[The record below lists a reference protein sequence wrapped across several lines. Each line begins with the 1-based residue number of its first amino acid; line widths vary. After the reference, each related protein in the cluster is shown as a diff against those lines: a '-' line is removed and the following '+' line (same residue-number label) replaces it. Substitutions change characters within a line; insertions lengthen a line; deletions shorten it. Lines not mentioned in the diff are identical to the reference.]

1 MRTTLTSI
9 FSLLVLPLL
18 AQVTIDQSSF
28 PRPAGY
34 ADIGFQASISG
45 VAEPTSGTGQSW
57 DYSALS
63 PTGSFQTDWIDASGD
78 PDYPTALNYREQL
91 LSFQVFDYESRVYE
105 AVDANGWY
113 SQGRVLMDTTYSIT
127 AFTGGANDALNFPDQ
142 VQEFDGR
149 LNTLKFPMSYQSTWT
164 ESYTES
170 THFNLTVAANNLTNA
185 PGLQKRTYTQT
196 RTVVGEGTLMIPDEN
211 GNPSGS
217 LDALLLKV
225 DGRTVLDSFFLGG
238 QLAPAPLL
246 TAFGLTQG
254 SVRNDPDFYVFYVPD
269 FPTTALNINLDAQG
283 AISSVYYRPS
293 AAALANSVGDE
304 LSFNALKSYPNPVVS
319 GQVLNI
325 DLSDHNDAATIE
337 LMDLAGRQVFATS
350 VSNSSQIAR
359 VTIPDNVVAGM
370 YTMVVRNAETQP
382 LSVNKLLVR

>member
-9 FSLLVLPLL
+9 LCLLTLPML
-18 AQVTIDQSSF
+18 AQVTIGQSNF

-34 ADIGFQASISG
+34 TDIGFKASVSG
-45 VAEPTSGTGQSW
+45 VAMPTEGTGQTW
-57 DYSALS
+57 DYSAL
-63 PTGSFQTDWIDASGD
+63 TTIATFETDWMDASGD

-91 LSFQVFDYESRVYE
+91 LTFQVFDYESRVYE

-170 THFNLTVAANNLTNA
+170 TQFNLTVAANNLTNA

-254 SVRNDPDFYVFYVPD
+254 SVRNDPDFYVFYVTD
-269 FPTTALNINLDAQG
+269 FPTTVLNINLDAQG

-304 LSFNALKSYPNPVVS
+304 LSFNALKSYPNPVI
-319 GQVLNI
+319 GGDVLNI
-325 DLSDHNDAATIE
+325 DLSDHNDAVTIE
-337 LMDLAGRQVFATS
+337 LVDLAGRQVFSSS
-350 VSNSSQIAR
+350 VSNSSRIAR
-359 VTIPDNVVAGM
+359 VAIPSNLTAGM
-370 YTMVVRNAETQP
+370 YTMVVRNAKAVP
-382 LSVNKLLVR
+382 LSMNKLMVK